1 MKRISKEELK
11 VLWSERKELWK
22 QKKEVLK
29 QKKEIRRQ
37 KRAERIEKRK
47 NSKFGKAMGKACVW
61 MNRFSLLMHAL
72 LSAAIYFVIEAISR
86 HSVVKAWN
94 YMLMSPW
101 TFLFNTYMIFASFLI
116 VYIVRR
122 RVFARVIIGVVWM
135 ILGIVN
141 GYMLS
146 VRVTPFNAQDLKV
159 IDDAVTM
166 LDKYFNGVQGV
177 LIIAAIVAVITW
189 LVYMWK
195 NAGIFQGKMH
205 RIIAAI
211 VAVAGIGAI
220 APLTEI
226 AINNRVVSDYFGN
239 IAFAYEDYGLP
250 YCFGASV
257 LQTGMELKKDSSVN
271 YSKETIAEI
280 NKDGILT
287 DVSTTREEMPNIIL
301 IQLESFFDPAEVE
314 FFTTSEDPIP
324 TFRYLMNNYSS
335 GYFKVPSVGAG
346 TANTEFEV
354 LTGMNLRY
362 FGPGEYPYKTMLKY
376 EKNQT
381 ESVATALK
389 AFGYGAHALHN
400 TGGNFYSRAD
410 VFNNIGFDSYTSK
423 EFMNI
428 LQMTEN
434 GWAKDDV
441 LTQHILNSMDSTE
454 QQDFVFTITVQGH
467 GDYPEEKVIE
477 NPRILVDGIEEE
489 GLKNSWEYLVNHLYE
504 TDQFIADLISELERR
519 GEPTV
524 LILYGDHLP
533 TMGLEAKDLK
543 NRYLYNTNYAIWDNI
558 GLEKVNKNLPTYQLM
573 ATVFE
578 RLGIHSGTIFNYH
591 QARRQTKNYLSD
603 LELLQYDMLFGDN
616 YVYGGKDYKINREG
630 EFQMGILDVSL
641 FGMQANL
648 DGTYSFYGENMTAN
662 SKVYVNGEKQSTQ
675 FLNNTRIELKG
686 IDLEEGDI
694 IVVNQVGSSS
704 RVFRSSVEYA
714 YSQGNLVLASEYVPP
729 VEPTEG
735 DAQPPAE
742 GEGAPAEGTEATV
755 GGADGPEKI
764 SAEP

>member
-729 VEPTEG
+729 VEVPEG
-735 DAQPPAE
+735 AE
-742 GEGAPAEGTEATV
+742 GAV
-755 GGADGPEKI
+755 DGADGTDAAVDAAGGT
-764 SAEP
+764 AEDVSGAGGTAE

>member
-400 TGGNFYSRAD
+400 NGGNFYSRAD

-729 VEPTEG
+729 VEVPEG
-735 DAQPPAE
+735 AE
-742 GEGAPAEGTEATV
+742 GAV
-755 GGADGPEKI
+755 DGADGTDAAVDAAGGT
-764 SAEP
+764 AEDVSGAGGTAE